1 MRFALLAVCGLLLSG
16 CATAVAPTARPLTQ
30 EHIERIGP
38 TRVVVAENTYGVGKT
53 WFMTDSSAAGASYGL
68 VGALVTVTMDAM
80 INAGPSRRARQAADE
95 INAIAPPSALD
106 ASLVAALQ
114 RQIPD
119 VQEMASAETV
129 VADAALVADVAVPAA
144 DANAGMTAQA
154 PDAQAPAAPPVGV
167 HFTDVSTVQRLSL
180 PGPENDVV
188 EVAATY
194 VLSED
199 ATTLRVIASATYT
212 NVEMPYV
219 TPYTFE
225 REPPRT
231 ELEGPVYR
239 NTFVY
244 YSQSLAVP
252 LLTPELKDRLVA
264 AIEQAARDEQGNLPA
279 EGTPEFRSMQREL
292 ENARDDE
299 LSRPEIAIFLTRE
312 WLRDDAAMLQRE
324 IEQAHTFIARYVALD
339 LNSTAIPSM
348 EGTDQLLETL
358 DDQRTVRRIGAGLA
372 TGSYVSS
379 PGNVDKYSTY
389 GNAVAFARD
398 NLQRAEELRDAAR
411 ATRRGQ

>member
-1 MRFALLAVCGLLLSG
+1 MRIVLMAVCGLLLSG

-30 EHIERIGP
+30 AHIDQMGP
-38 TRVVVAENTYGVGKT
+38 TRVVVAENTYGVGKS

-68 VGALVTVTMDAM
+68 IGAVVSATMDAI

-95 INAIAPPSALD
+95 INTIAPPSTLD

-114 RQIPD
+114 RQI
-119 VQEMASAETV
+119 QGAQLLESAE
-129 VADAALVADVAVPAA
+129 AVAA
-144 DANAGMTAQA
+144 DAPLVTDLATPDATASVPASAPEAQA
-154 PDAQAPAAPPVGV
+154 SGAPPVGV
-167 HFTDVSTVQRLSL
+167 HFTDIATVQRLSV
-180 PGPENDVV
+180 PGPENDAV

-199 ATTLRVIASATYT
+199 ASTLRVIASATYT

-225 REPPRT
+225 RAPPRT

-244 YSQSLAVP
+244 FSPSLPVP

-292 ENARDDE
+292 EAARDDE
-299 LSRPEIAIFLTRE
+299 LSRSEIAIFLTRE
-312 WLRDDAAMLQRE
+312 WLRDDATMLRRE
-324 IEQAHTFIARYVALD
+324 IDQAHAFIARYVALD

-358 DDQRTVRRIGAGLA
+358 DDQRTVRRIGAGVA

-389 GNAVAFARD
+389 GNAVSFARD
-398 NLQRAEELRDAAR
+398 NLERAEELRDAAR
-411 ATRRGQ
+411 AARRGQ